1 MPPKKKKAR
10 SVSAKQTSKS
20 KETSFSKIKDE
31 PMKRRG
37 KKQTEIGHK
46 IEKKESE
53 SSKRKEGE
61 KRISSRLKNKTPQ
74 KIIKKSIEKIKNLPI
89 RKSPKKVTIKKE
101 KTNIKPIDEIS
112 GKNKKKPKKELKN
125 KSKKDK
131 EKVIKTEKTSPIK
144 RIKEEKQSKREK
156 KLERS
161 RSKSLKKE
169 KEIKL
174 ETTPKKIRTTSKKGK
189 DTPKVIISAKKIKE
203 EPEEIE
209 ESSSNENENK
219 DITQPLIKKKVQ
231 GRFTYEQNSNIKE
244 EIEKILKKIETN
256 KSKEKK
262 LLNKKKLRKE
272 TQIKNTAE
280 SYDFKLQKNPNIT
293 VTHAIDLEKL
303 SKEPEIHSS
312 DVFLALIEVG
322 GNANYYNF
330 GFSNRSKM
338 FWEDI
343 LQYKTLAKIFDGY
356 KSETLRKYWR
366 NLSKCNIEKAKNV
379 VIQNK
384 NYLDNIP
391 IKLRTIASAAEQY
404 ANGTID
410 NFEEYIKN
418 ILVDIRKK
426 ETYEQEFHNPITGEI
441 TKIKNVRTTTI
452 KRKRYEPGMKK
463 NFIGK
468 NTDNIGLEEIYNE
481 TKKQTNYQNV
491 INKLANEDTSKFK
504 YLQQF
509 TEDEKRKLLTI
520 NEDDK
525 FIFKSI
531 DNVLDGLCKEFP
543 NLTREYVLDIL
554 VANSMNIART
564 YLSLSNPENKK
575 IYSFTQS
582 DDNIILKMK
591 DSEQYQNLIK
601 EKGKELV
608 DEREEFL
615 IS

>member
-1 MPPKKKKAR
+1 MPPKKNKPRSQSVKSKDKKKE
-10 SVSAKQTSKS
+10 VSQSKIKREQMKS
-20 KETSFSKIKDE
+20 KE
-31 PMKRRG
+31 
-37 KKQTEIGHK
+37 KKLIEQK
-46 IEKKESE
+46 KKPEKKEIKTP
-53 SSKRKEGE
+53 KRKEGE
-61 KRISSRLKNKTPQ
+61 KRISLRSKAKSLQQSNKKSKERLTKSSSKKSPQ
-74 KIIKKSIEKIKNLPI
+74 KIIIKQ
-89 RKSPKKVTIKKE
+89 E
-101 KTNIKPIDEIS
+101 KTNIKPIEEEPLKKLKKTKDLSIKKEQ
-112 GKNKKKPKKELKN
+112 KEKKKIKIEKSSSKKVIEEKSLKKE
-125 KSKKDK
+125 
-131 EKVIKTEKTSPIK
+131 
-144 RIKEEKQSKREK
+144 R

-161 RSKSLKKE
+161 RSKSGKKE
-169 KEIKL
+169 KETKK
-174 ETTPKKIRTTSKKGK
+174 ESTPKKVRSSNKKTK
-189 DTPKVIISAKKIKE
+189 DTPKVIITAKKIKE

-209 ESSSNENENK
+209 ESSSSENENQN
-219 DITQPLIKKKVQ
+219 ITQTLTKKKIK
-231 GRFTYEQNSNIKE
+231 GDFTYEQNSNIRQ
-244 EIEKILKKIETN
+244 EIEKILKKIDSS

-262 LLNKKKLRKE
+262 LLGKKKLRRDI
-272 TQIKNTAE
+272 QDKNTAE
-280 SYDFKLQKNPNIT
+280 SYNYVLQKNPNIN
-293 VTHAIDLEKL
+293 VIHAIDLEKL
-303 SKEPEIHSS
+303 SKQPEIHSS
-312 DVFLALIEVG
+312 DVFLSLLEVG
-322 GNANYYNF
+322 QNHLYYNF
-330 GFSNRSKM
+330 AFSNRSKM

-343 LQYKTLAKIFDGY
+343 LKYKTLSRIFDGY

-366 NLSKCNIEKAKNV
+366 ILSKCDTEKAKNI

-391 IKLRTIASAAEQY
+391 IKLRTIAYAAEQY
-404 ANGTID
+404 SNGNID

-481 TKKQTNYQNV
+481 NKKQTNYQNV
-491 INKLANEDTSKFK
+491 INTLSNEDTSKFK

-509 TEDEKRKLLTI
+509 TEEEKKKLLTI

-531 DNVLDGLCKEFP
+531 DNVLDGLCNEFP
-543 NLTREYVLDIL
+543 NLTREYVLDML
-554 VANSMNIART
+554 VSNSMNIART
-564 YLSLSNPENKK
+564 YLSLSNPEQKK

-582 DDNIILKMK
+582 DDNVILKMK
-591 DSEQYQNLIK
+591 NSEQYQNLIN

-615 IS
+615 NS

>member
-1 MPPKKKKAR
+1 MPPKKKKSHSL
-10 SVSAKQTSKS
+10 SVKKSSKS
-20 KETSFSKIKDE
+20 KETSLPKIKDE
-31 PMKRRG
+31 QKKTRG
-37 KKQTEIGHK
+37 KKQIEIERK
-46 IEKKESE
+46 IEKKETP
-53 SSKRKEGE
+53 SSKRKQGE
-61 KRISSRLKNKTPQ
+61 KRISSRIKSKTPQ
-74 KIIKKSIEKIKNLPI
+74 KIIKKSIEKISETFH

-101 KTNIKPIDEIS
+101 KTNIKPIDEVSKKNIKKSTRDLKNIS
-112 GKNKKKPKKELKN
+112 KKE
-125 KSKKDK
+125 KD
-131 EKVIKTEKTSPIK
+131 KVIKTEKTSSVK
-144 RIKEEKQSKREK
+144 KIKEEKISKDKK

-161 RSKSLKKE
+161 RSKSIKKE
-169 KEIKL
+169 KEIKS
-174 ETTPKKIRTTSKKGK
+174 EITPKKIRSTSKKGK
-189 DTPKVIISAKKIKE
+189 ETPKVIITAKKIKE

-209 ESSSNENENK
+209 ESSSIEKE
-219 DITQPLIKKKVQ
+219 DISQPLIKKKVQ

-244 EIEKILKKIETN
+244 EIEKILKKIETS

-262 LLNKKKLRKE
+262 LLSKKKLRKE
-272 TQIKNTAE
+272 TQMKNTAE

-343 LQYKTLAKIFDGY
+343 LQYKTLAKIFEGY

-366 NLSKCNIEKAKNV
+366 TLSKCNIEKAKNV

-426 ETYEQEFHNPITGEI
+426 ETYEQEFHNPLTGEI

-452 KRKRYEPGMKK
+452 KRKRYETGMKK

-481 TKKQTNYQNV
+481 TKNQTNYQNV

-543 NLTREYVLDIL
+543 NLTRDYVLDTL

-564 YLSLSNPENKK
+564 YLSLSNPEQKK
-575 IYSFTQS
+575 LYSFTES
-582 DDNIILKMK
+582 DDNVILKMK
-591 DSEQYQNLIK
+591 DSEQYQNLVN

-615 IS
+615 TS

>member
-1 MPPKKKKAR
+1 MPSKKKK
-10 SVSAKQTSKS
+10 SQSFSAKRTSKS
-20 KETSFSKIKDE
+20 KETSLSKIKDE
-31 PMKRRG
+31 PKKTRG
-37 KKQTEIGHK
+37 KKQYEIESK
-46 IEKKESE
+46 IEKKETQ
-53 SSKRKEGE
+53 SSKRKQGE
-61 KRISSRLKNKTPQ
+61 KRISSRIKSKTPQ
-74 KIIKKSIEKIKNLPI
+74 KIIKKSIEKISNLSI

-101 KTNIKPIDEIS
+101 KTNIKPIDDVS
-112 GKNKKKPKKELKN
+112 KKNIKKSTKELKN
-125 KSKKDK
+125 ISKKDK
-131 EKVIKTEKTSPIK
+131 EKVIKTEKTSSIK
-144 RIKEEKQSKREK
+144 KIKEEKKSKAEK

-161 RSKSLKKE
+161 RSKSIKKE
-169 KEIKL
+169 KEIKS
-174 ETTPKKIRTTSKKGK
+174 EITPKKIRSTSKKGK
-189 DTPKVIISAKKIKE
+189 DTPKVIITAKKIKE

-209 ESSSNENENK
+209 ESSSIEKEDTN
-219 DITQPLIKKKVQ
+219 QPLIKKKVQ

-262 LLNKKKLRKE
+262 LLSKKKLRKE

-343 LQYKTLAKIFDGY
+343 LQYKTLAKIFEGY

-366 NLSKCNIEKAKNV
+366 TLSKCDIEKAKNV

-426 ETYEQEFHNPITGEI
+426 ETYEQEFHNPLTGEI

-481 TKKQTNYQNV
+481 TKNQTNYQNV
-491 INKLANEDTSKFK
+491 INKLASEDTSKFK

-531 DNVLDGLCKEFP
+531 DNVLDGLCNEFP
-543 NLTREYVLDIL
+543 NLTREYVLDML
-554 VANSMNIART
+554 VSNSMNIART
-564 YLSLSNPENKK
+564 YLSLSNPEQKK

-582 DDNIILKMK
+582 DDNVILKMK
-591 DSEQYQNLIK
+591 NSEQYQNLIN

-615 IS
+615 NS

>member
-46 IEKKESE
+46 VEKKESE

-112 GKNKKKPKKELKN
+112 EKNKKKPKKELKN

-131 EKVIKTEKTSPIK
+131 EKVIKTEKTSSIK

-280 SYDFKLQKNPNIT
+280 SYDFKLQKNPNIN

-418 ILVDIRKK
+418 ILIDIRKK

>member
-1 MPPKKKKAR
+1 M
-10 SVSAKQTSKS
+10 
-20 KETSFSKIKDE
+20 
-31 PMKRRG
+31 
-37 KKQTEIGHK
+37 
-46 IEKKESE
+46 
-53 SSKRKEGE
+53 
-61 KRISSRLKNKTPQ
+61 
-74 KIIKKSIEKIKNLPI
+74 
-89 RKSPKKVTIKKE
+89 
-101 KTNIKPIDEIS
+101 
-112 GKNKKKPKKELKN
+112 
-125 KSKKDK
+125 
-131 EKVIKTEKTSPIK
+131 
-144 RIKEEKQSKREK
+144 
-156 KLERS
+156 
-161 RSKSLKKE
+161 SL
-169 KEIKL
+169 
-174 ETTPKKIRTTSKKGK
+174 
-189 DTPKVIISAKKIKE
+189 
-203 EPEEIE
+203 
-209 ESSSNENENK
+209 
-219 DITQPLIKKKVQ
+219 
-231 GRFTYEQNSNIKE
+231 
-244 EIEKILKKIETN
+244 
-256 KSKEKK
+256 
-262 LLNKKKLRKE
+262 
-272 TQIKNTAE
+272 
-280 SYDFKLQKNPNIT
+280 
-293 VTHAIDLEKL
+293 HAIDLEKL

-418 ILVDIRKK
+418 ILIDIRKK

-531 DNVLDGLCKEFP
+531 DNVLDGLCNEFP
-543 NLTREYVLDIL
+543 NLTREYVLDML
-554 VANSMNIART
+554 VSNSMNIART
-564 YLSLSNPENKK
+564 YLSLSNPEHKK